1 MPLFRFISEHLTHQ
15 KKNKKMKTSKDGIN
29 LIKHFEG
36 CPMENG
42 MVVSYRCPANKPTIG
57 FGSLKLIDGSP
68 VQDGMTITKKE
79 AEDLLAHELE
89 EYEGY
94 INDMVTVDLKQ
105 NEFDALVSWVFNLG
119 PTNLKN
125 STLLKVLNSTHV
137 DWADIPYQIQRW
149 NKVNGVPNEGL
160 KKRRKAE
167 ALLFQGQEWG
177 KV

>member
-68 VQDGMTITKKE
+68 VQDGMKITKQE
-79 AEDLLAHELE
+79 AENLLAHELE

-94 INDMVTVDLKQ
+94 INDMVNVELNQ
-105 NEFDALVSWVFNLG
+105 NQFDAMVSWVFNLG

-125 STLLKVLNSTHV
+125 SSLLRILNSTHV

>member
-1 MPLFRFISEHLTHQ
+1 MPLFRFISEHLTQ
-15 KKNKKMKTSKDGIN
+15 VIKSKSMKISKNGID

-36 CPMENG
+36 CPMEDE

-68 VQDGMTITKKE
+68 VQDGMKITKQE
-79 AEDLLAHELE
+79 AENLLAHELE

-94 INDMVTVDLKQ
+94 INDMVNVELNQ
-105 NEFDALVSWVFNLG
+105 NQFDAMVSWVFNLG

-125 STLLKVLNSTHV
+125 SSLLRILNSTHV

>member
-1 MPLFRFISEHLTHQ
+1 MKIS
-15 KKNKKMKTSKDGIN
+15 KNGID

-36 CPMENG
+36 CPMEDE

-68 VQDGMTITKKE
+68 VQDGMKITKQE
-79 AEDLLAHELE
+79 AENLLAHELE

-94 INDMVTVDLKQ
+94 INDMVNVELNQ
-105 NEFDALVSWVFNLG
+105 NQFDAMVSWVFNLG

-125 STLLKVLNSTHV
+125 SSLLRILNSTHV

-149 NKVNGVPNEGL
+149 NKVNGKVNEGL
-160 KKRRKAE
+160 VRRREAE
-167 ALLFQGQEWG
+167 ALLFEGKEWHE
-177 KV
+177 V

>member
-1 MPLFRFISEHLTHQ
+1 VPLFRFISEHLTQ
-15 KKNKKMKTSKDGIN
+15 ATKNKNMKISKNGIN

-36 CPMENG
+36 CPMKDG

-79 AEDLLAHELE
+79 AEDLLAHELK